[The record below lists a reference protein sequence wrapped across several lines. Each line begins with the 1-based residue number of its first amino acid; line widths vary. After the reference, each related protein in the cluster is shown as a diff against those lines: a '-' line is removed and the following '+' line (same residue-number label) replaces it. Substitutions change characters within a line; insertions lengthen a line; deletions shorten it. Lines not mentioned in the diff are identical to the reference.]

1 LTRKR
6 ANADIWPEAVQADQ
20 SQIANRW
27 PEAVQS
33 GGGEPGC
40 AAETLAAEMATTA
53 TFVIKTE
60 SREYF
65 DLFFFTTRQKTNQ
78 FEIFFFMK
86 TR

>member
-1 LTRKR
+1 MTRKR

-20 SQIANRW
+20 SQIANPW

-40 AAETLAAEMATTA
+40 AAEMLAVKMYTTT

-60 SREYF
+60 SRKYRPI
-65 DLFFFTTRQKTNQ
+65 LFHDKTKNNPLRPVIIQ
-78 FEIFFFMK
+78 FA
-86 TR
+86 

>member
-1 LTRKR
+1 M
-6 ANADIWPEAVQADQ
+6 
-20 SQIANRW
+20 
-27 PEAVQS
+27 
-33 GGGEPGC
+33 
-40 AAETLAAEMATTA
+40 LAAEMATTA

-78 FEIFFFMK
+78 FELFFFMK